1 MRSIGVPKGVFV
13 TLAVLTYCSKNGRA
27 KCRATKCVGP
37 NEHCCCS
44 EIGPFKNSRLVFRQ
58 AFTRRLANLRIQT
71 IACVNGSNQKRLV
84 AKPIL
89 DNANGLG
96 VAANVFSHGRTCVS
110 SASLVVSQVVLRGG
124 VVPPTHYFAA
134 AGSPGRKSTNS
145 RFPATY
151 A

>member
-58 AFTRRLANLRIQT
+58 AYTRRLANLRIQT

-89 DNANGLG
+89 DGSKIDELAISCD
-96 VAANVFSHGRTCVS
+96 VRMKFSAKT
-110 SASLVVSQVVLRGG
+110 A
-124 VVPPTHYFAA
+124 P
-134 AGSPGRKSTNS
+134 
-145 RFPATY
+145 PATSRPRPGPVCLPY
-151 A
+151 SSHAD